1 MRPTRI
7 SMINGLFHVTVRC
20 NNQRFSF
27 KNDEDFLE
35 YLSILEKAREKHK
48 CKIHAYC
55 ITSNHVHLLISTPY
69 EDNLSI
75 LMHYING
82 LYARNYNRRHGRTGH
97 FWAERFY
104 STVIESETQLLNT
117 IIYIELNMTRN
128 GVTKH
133 PREWRWSSYS
143 QHVEGNGPIEI
154 DYHEIY
160 LRLGDTAEKRY
171 EKYTLLMTESMLNK
185 GLLSKQPQLTYGLIC
200 GSESFIKSVI
210 SDYASGKYYEN
221 RNAYLI
227 VGSTHCLRKFKRRIN
242 VR

>member
-7 SMINGLFHVTVRC
+7 SMVNGLFHITVRC

-27 KNDEDFLE
+27 KEDEDFLE
-35 YLSILEKAREKHK
+35 YLTILEKARKKHQ

-82 LYARNYNRRHGRTGH
+82 QYARNYNRRHKRKGH
-97 FWAERFY
+97 FWGERFR

-117 IIYIELNMTRN
+117 LCYIELNMTRN
-128 GVTKH
+128 GVTNH
-133 PREWRWSSYS
+133 PEEWRWSSYS
-143 QHVEGNGPIEI
+143 QHTKGKGPIEI

-160 LRLGDTAEKRY
+160 LRLGNTCEKRRERY
-171 EKYTLLMTESMLNK
+171 IAIMTESMQKK
-185 GLLSKQPQLTYGLIC
+185 GLLSKQPQLTDGLIC
-200 GSESFIKSVI
+200 GSESFVKDVI
-210 SDYASGKYYEN
+210 SNYTSHKYYKN
-221 RNAYLI
+221 RNVYLI
-227 VGSTHCLRKFKRRIN
+227 AGNTHCLRKFKGGM
-242 VR
+242 